1 MINIKSLKINTAT
14 IIKQLSGLNVIWSN
28 QNANTPAGD
37 FILLKISSFRIIG
50 STDYESN
57 PILADQLLNKYKIT
71 TAGDR
76 EFVLSLQCISEN
88 SFEILLDLINE
99 LRLNKNLE
107 ILSEKKL
114 VFVGQE
120 GSVADITTMIN
131 GAFENRA
138 SVDLIF
144 RISKNYSSE
153 DSYEVEIINKIDIN
167 AEITG
172 NSSETPIEFDI
183 SVEQNN

>member
-1 MINIKSLKINTAT
+1 
-14 IIKQLSGLNVIWSN
+14 
-28 QNANTPAGD
+28 
-37 FILLKISSFRIIG
+37 
-50 STDYESN
+50 
-57 PILADQLLNKYKIT
+57 
-71 TAGDR
+71 
-76 EFVLSLQCISEN
+76 
-88 SFEILLDLINE
+88 
-99 LRLNKNLE
+99 
-107 ILSEKKL
+107 
-114 VFVGQE
+114 
-120 GSVADITTMIN
+120 MIN